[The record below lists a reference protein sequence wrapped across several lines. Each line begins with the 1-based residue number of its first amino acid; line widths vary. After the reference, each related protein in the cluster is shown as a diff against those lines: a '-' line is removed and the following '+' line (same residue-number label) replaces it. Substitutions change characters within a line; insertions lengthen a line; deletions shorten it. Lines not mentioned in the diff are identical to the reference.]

1 MGKEPLNNLEPT
13 SRSNGCFGLRMA
25 HFGRRSVAF
34 LAAALVRKLGNVE
47 ILSPA
52 AIKCHDPVTI
62 ARAARCRS
70 QPNNER
76 VMASKKSVRPNDR
89 ISVLRHRQSLKMAR
103 SAHAYVRGSTV
114 KFYEWLHQQKRG
126 ALPEGPSIWI
136 CGDCHVGNLGPVAGM
151 DGRVDIQIRD
161 LDQTVI
167 GNPAHDIIRLALSL
181 ATASRGSDLS
191 GVTTA
196 RILEQIIEGY
206 QAALRRDAD
215 AIDEAPKSIQFVMK
229 RSIARSWKHLANERL
244 GDPKPTI
251 PLGSRFWALSKS
263 ERAVIEVLFKTP
275 SLCHLA
281 TSLRSRDDDAPVDV
295 ADAAYWMKGC
305 SSLGLLRFAV
315 LLSIGSG
322 KKGDLALMDVKEA
335 VTAAAPRYAKEK
347 MPKDQA
353 ERVLEGAMHLSPHLG
368 KRMVAG
374 KIEGKS
380 VFIRELLPQDLK
392 IELEQLT
399 APDAMKA
406 ASFLAG
412 VVGKAHARQMDV
424 ATRKGWSH
432 ELDRNRSDSLE
443 APSWLWSSV
452 VALVGAH
459 EIAYLEHCRR
469 YANASA

>member
-1 MGKEPLNNLEPT
+1 
-13 SRSNGCFGLRMA
+13 
-25 HFGRRSVAF
+25 
-34 LAAALVRKLGNVE
+34 
-47 ILSPA
+47 
-52 AIKCHDPVTI
+52 
-62 ARAARCRS
+62 
-70 QPNNER
+70 
-76 VMASKKSVRPNDR
+76 MASKKSVRPNDR
-89 ISVLRHRQSLKMAR
+89 ISVLRLRQSLKMAR

-114 KFYEWLHQQKRG
+114 KFYEWLDQQKRG
-126 ALPEGPSIWI
+126 ALPEGPPVWI

-161 LDQTVI
+161 VDQTVI
-167 GNPAHDIIRLALSL
+167 GNPTHDIIRLALSL
-181 ATASRGSDLS
+181 ATASRGSDLP

-229 RSIARSWKHLANERL
+229 QSMARSWKHLANERL

-251 PLGSRFWALSKS
+251 PLGSRFWTLSKS
-263 ERAVIEVLFKTP
+263 ERAAIEELFKTP
-275 SLCHLA
+275 PLRHLA
-281 TSLRSRDDDAPVDV
+281 TSLKSRDDDAPVDV

-315 LLSIGSG
+315 LLAIGSG
-322 KKGDLALMDVKEA
+322 KKRDLALMDVKEA
-335 VTAAAPRYAKEK
+335 VTAAAPRYANEK

-353 ERVLEGAMHLSPHLG
+353 ERVLEGAMHLSPYLG
-368 KRMVAG
+368 KRMVVG

-399 APDAMKA
+399 VPDAMKA
-406 ASFLAG
+406 AGFLAG

-424 ATRKGWSH
+424 ATRKSWFQ
-432 ELDRNRSDSLE
+432 ELNRHRSKSLE

-469 YANASA
+469 YANAAA